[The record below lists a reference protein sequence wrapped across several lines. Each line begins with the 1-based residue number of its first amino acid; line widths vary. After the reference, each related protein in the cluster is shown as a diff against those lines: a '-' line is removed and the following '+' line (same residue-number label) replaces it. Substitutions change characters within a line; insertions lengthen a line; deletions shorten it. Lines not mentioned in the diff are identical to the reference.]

1 MTNKI
6 ISLFKRQQEYDEH
19 DTLLLAIQEGDKDA
33 LRELFDLCKQ
43 SVYGYAYSIIK
54 NPQDAQDIV
63 QDVFIQIYK
72 SAHLYKPESKA
83 MAWIFTITRNIT
95 YMKIRKQ
102 QKETLLEEREDLENL
117 YDVDVHK
124 EEGQKIFLQQVLS
137 KLDEQSRQIVVLHAL
152 EGLLHK
158 EIAAMLDMK
167 LSTVL
172 SKYNRAIKKL
182 QELVKEEYPHE

>member
-1 MTNKI
+1 MKL
-6 ISLFKRQQEYDEH
+6 SLLKKDLANDNY
-19 DTLLLAIQEGDKDA
+19 DTLLFAIAKQDKVA
-33 LRELFDLCKQ
+33 LKELFELCHQ
-43 SVYGYAYSIIK
+43 SIYGYAYSIIK

-72 SAHLYKPESKA
+72 NAHLYKSSSKA
-83 MAWIFTITRNIT
+83 MAWIFTITKNIT

-102 QKETLLEEREDLENL
+102 QRETILDEREDLENL
-117 YDVDVHK
+117 YKVDDHV
-124 EEGQKIFLQQVLS
+124 EEKNKIFLQQALS
-137 KLDEQSRQIVVLHAL
+137 SLDEQSRQIVVLHSL

-182 QELVKEEYPHE
+182 QDKVKEDTIYE